1 MATAILTVLY
11 PTEFSVYD
19 VRVCKQLND
28 FKGLA
33 GLQFSERLR
42 QEFQRYLG
50 AVHSAAPKGL
60 SLRDKDRYLW
70 GRSFYEGVLKDLR
83 NVKRDREGGK
93 RRDDQAGDELAA
105 GHCLSSHHPRFG
117 PFARTASRFASPM
130 SGTTTASIGFAATAT
145 RTGSFN
151 ADGLMQRRI
160 ASINDL
166 PIGGNFSA

>member
-1 MATAILTVLY
+1 MSAEVG
-11 PTEFSVYD
+11 S
-19 VRVCKQLND
+19 R
-28 FKGLA
+28 
-33 GLQFSERLR
+33 FSET
-42 QEFQRYLG
+42 G
-50 AVHSAAPKGL
+50 KISPA
-60 SLRDKDRYLW
+60 D
-70 GRSFYEGVLKDLR
+70 FYVIIIWKANR
-83 NVKRDREGGK
+83 AKTRIRDRLDKRKGGF
-93 RRDDQAGDELAA
+93 ALAVPTIRA
-105 GHCLSSHHPRFG
+105 FG